1 MFFVLLS
8 IAVFVLETHTW
19 FRVADPGYNAT
30 VTSIATASYLGPNH
44 CSCKIAV
51 DTTDFNKNSEPHPAM
66 TYLDYLSAAFF
77 TLEFLVRIFFAPNK
91 LDFFRQP
98 LNVIDILCLVPHFT
112 SIIIKTVSPSDNA
125 GNILRSVLALR
136 VIRVLRIFKLMK
148 HYTAFKILVY
158 TIKVSLL
165 FLNRVLK
172 RQTETELCA
181 ILMATSYLVD
191 LPYPFLSIL
200 FCVDSEAT
208 LLALINADDTFR

>member
-8 IAVFVLETHTW
+8 IAVFVLETHRW
-19 FRVADPGYNAT
+19 FRIPDEGYNST
-30 VTSIATASYLGPNH
+30 VSSSATASYLGPNQ
-44 CSCKIAV
+44 CSCRIV
-51 DTTDFNKNSEPHPAM
+51 TDASNYNSNSEPHPAM

-77 TLEFLVRIFFAPNK
+77 TLEFLVRVFFAPKK
-91 LDFFRQP
+91 LEFFKQP

-158 TIKVSLL
+158 TIKVGIS
-165 FLNRVLK
+165 
-172 RQTETELCA
+172 
-181 ILMATSYLVD
+181 
-191 LPYPFLSIL
+191 
-200 FCVDSEAT
+200 DS
-208 LLALINADDTFR
+208 